1 MGEWAAPG
9 PAPGG
14 GGAVV
19 TFEEPLAVGR
29 LAHEA
34 VDVETERRRRRLV
47 LFLSRVVV
55 ATVLAVA
62 AALLDDDGLG
72 VGLALGL
79 LYVPVVGLAASGRRP
94 EHPLRTAA
102 ALAADAGAL
111 VAFGAAV
118 GSGTDVA
125 LAGMVF
131 VALHTWAGGRTTGLV
146 MVLLAAVGQ
155 VAADLA
161 DGSGA
166 ALGTLST
173 TTALAALL
181 VFLVDDE
188 RRQGSQAASGLRLV
202 SDKAEAILAGIG
214 DAVVTTSADGRIRT
228 ANRAAE
234 GVLGCDAEATLD
246 EPCGTLVGLRDGA
259 RTLTCEGRCQLLE
272 LHGEA
277 TVEVH
282 RTGPNGQ
289 RQPLLASA
297 TPLIDAD
304 GTVVEVIHSFRDIT
318 SVKQAD
324 EAKTLFLATASH
336 ELKTPLTVIR
346 GFAQMLHTTSL
357 GPEQRTEATAA
368 IEARAT
374 QLSSIVDRLLMTSR
388 IEAGHV
394 DLEPT
399 LCRVDD
405 VLAQRTR
412 ELEATSGRVV
422 HRDLPDDL
430 PLAWADLDAL
440 TTALDHLLENAAKYS
455 PDGGPI
461 ELSADVDGAA
471 LRIRCTDHGIGMTEE
486 QQARCFDRF
495 WQAEGTDVRRF
506 GGTGIGLYIVRSFV
520 EAMDGT
526 IDVDSSPGRGST
538 FTIRLRLEPPNGR
551 RASTADGEVAVAAGA
566 SIVDEFIRQVGL
578 PADEH
583 GGADR

>member
-1 MGEWAAPG
+1 MGERSGAGADLRG
-9 PAPGG
+9 P
-14 GGAVV
+14 GAVV
-19 TFEEPLAVGR
+19 TFDEPLAVGR

-34 VDVETERRRRRLV
+34 VDLETERRRRRAV

-55 ATVLAVA
+55 AAVLAA
-62 AALLDDDGLG
+62 AAAFLDGDGIVVGLG
-72 VGLALGL
+72 LGL
-79 LYVPVVGLAASGRRP
+79 VYVPVVGVAASGRRP
-94 EHPLRTAA
+94 ERSART
-102 ALAADAGAL
+102 LVTLLADAGAL

-125 LAGMVF
+125 LAGMVL
-131 VALHTWAGGRTTGLV
+131 VALHTWSGGRSPGLA
-146 MVLLAAVGQ
+146 MVVLAAAAHV
-155 VAADLA
+155 VADVA
-161 DGSGA
+161 DGSDA
-166 ALGTLST
+166 AFGTVA
-173 TTALAALL
+173 TTAAMAALL
-181 VFLVDDE
+181 VFLVDDQS
-188 RRQGSQAASGLRLV
+188 RQGSRAATGLRLV

-214 DAVVTTSADGRIRT
+214 DAVVTTSADGVIRT

-234 GVLGCDAEATLD
+234 GVLGCEATAAVD
-246 EPCGTLVGLRDGA
+246 ERCGTLIGLRDGA
-259 RTLTCEGRCQLLE
+259 RTLGCEGRCQLLD

-346 GFAQMLHTTSL
+346 GFAQMLHSAQL
-357 GPEQRTEATAA
+357 EPEQQGEATTA

-399 LCRVDD
+399 SCRIDD
-405 VLAQRTR
+405 VLVQRTR
-412 ELEATSGRVV
+412 ELEAATGRTVER
-422 HRDLPDDL
+422 HLPDDL

-440 TTALDHLLENAAKYS
+440 TTVLDHLLENAAKYS
-455 PDGGPI
+455 PDGGPVVVA
-461 ELSADVDGAA
+461 ADVDDDHV
-471 LRIRCTDHGIGMTEE
+471 RIRCTDHGIGMTAE

-506 GGTGIGLYIVRSFV
+506 GGTGIGLYIVRSLV
-520 EAMDGT
+520 EAMDGR
-526 IDVDSSPGRGST
+526 IEVDSAPGRGTT
-538 FTIRLRLEPPNGR
+538 FTIHLRRRPPGPTGPVDHDQPVP
-551 RASTADGEVAVAAGA
+551 AAAGA
-566 SIVDEFIRQVGL
+566 SIVGEFMRQVGM
-578 PADEH
+578 PAEEP
-583 GGADR
+583 GGTER